1 MDEPTNH
8 LDMEMRHAL
17 TVAIQSFKGAIVLIS
32 HDRHLLN
39 SSVDSFYLVENG
51 KLEVFNGDLEDY
63 KNLILNI
70 KNFDNKT
77 ITKKKKNKAVDR
89 EDGIKQSKN
98 LKSEISKLEKR
109 LQRLNNKL
117 NDANEELANPDL
129 YSGNP
134 SDNLQ
139 DLIRNQLELS
149 NEVERVEK
157 EWIENVTKLEK
168 LTN

>member
-39 SSVDSFYLVENG
+39 SSVDSFYLVDKG

-77 ITKKKKNKAVDR
+77 IAKKKKNKAIDR
-89 EDGIKQSKN
+89 EDSIKQSKN

-109 LQRLNNKL
+109 LQRLNKKL
-117 NDANEELANPDL
+117 NEANEELANPDL

-168 LTN
+168 LTS

>member
-1 MDEPTNH
+1 
-8 LDMEMRHAL
+8 
-17 TVAIQSFKGAIVLIS
+17 
-32 HDRHLLN
+32 LN
-39 SSVDSFYLVENG
+39 SSVDSFYLVEKG
-51 KLEVFNGDLEDY
+51 KLEIFNGDLEDY

-77 ITKKKKNKAVDR
+77 ITKKKKNKAIDR

-109 LQRLNNKL
+109 LQRLNKKL
-117 NDANEELANPDL
+117 NEANEELANPDL

-168 LTN
+168 LTS